1 MSVKI
6 IVRSCSRMT
15 SYLSPYE
22 IHSNKS
28 RQYWRG
34 FKFASN
40 EPLRDENTGA
50 LYKQFKF
57 QNEPW
62 KITIRD
68 FLKIFG
74 LWIAINNFRSTSRWK
89 SVRRGKIFFLISSYF
104 FHFSCT
110 FWRGLSN
117 GGWVGGLFEYDVV
130 ANGLYSF
137 WVDCREAMNIAKEGL
152 ITNITDI
159 TDSKRSI
166 YFCYLYIVICH
177 RSNEHWDFFQEKTNE
192 SGPPRAPW
200 GCQQHAKGPW
210 RSESGPIS

>member
-15 SYLSPYE
+15 SYLSPYK

-40 EPLRDENTGA
+40 EPLKNENTGA

-62 KITIRD
+62 KNTIRD

-89 SVRRGKIFFLISSYF
+89 SVRRGKFFFLISSYF
-104 FHFSCT
+104 FHIFFALFGGVC
-110 FWRGLSN
+110 WME
-117 GGWVGGLFEYDVV
+117 GGWVVCLNTMSLLTGCTRFELIVERRWTLRR
-130 ANGLYSF
+130 NGWLRISLIWLIVNDRYIFVIYIS
-137 WVDCREAMNIAKEGL
+137 WYIIGRMNIEILYRKKR
-152 ITNITDI
+152 TNPNHH
-159 TDSKRSI
+159 
-166 YFCYLYIVICH
+166 VA
-177 RSNEHWDFFQEKTNE
+177 
-192 SGPPRAPW
+192 RAPRGW
-200 GCQQHAKGPW
+200 
-210 RSESGPIS
+210 